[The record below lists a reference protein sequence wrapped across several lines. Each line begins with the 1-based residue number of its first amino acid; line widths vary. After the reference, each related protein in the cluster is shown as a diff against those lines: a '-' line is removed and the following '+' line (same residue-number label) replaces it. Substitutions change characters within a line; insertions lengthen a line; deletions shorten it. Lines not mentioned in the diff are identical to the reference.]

1 MLKGIDVS
9 EHQGVI
15 DWNKVKAHVDF
26 VMLRAGYGKNN
37 IDKQF
42 ERNIKECNRLGIP
55 VGIYWFSY
63 AYTEDMA
70 RQEAKYALAAV
81 KDYRLEYPIFYDLE
95 YDTLNYAEKN
105 EVNISKRLATN
116 MVKAFCNEIES
127 AGYWVGNY
135 ANPDFVNN
143 HFYQDELERYSLW
156 LAWYGATENQAK
168 KYGCEM
174 WQFTESGSIPGIGT
188 HSVDMNY
195 DYKNFGKAIKDKG
208 LNHLGNSKPVSRPSK
223 PTLKLVPQN
232 GTCTIVV
239 DELMIRER
247 PSTDSKA
254 VGSYT
259 RGESVNYDYYV
270 DNEGYRWISWIGAS
284 GKRRYM
290 AEKVLSTGK
299 RYGYCV

>member
-15 DWNKVKAHVDF
+15 DWNKVKDHVDF

-81 KDYRLEYPIFYDLE
+81 KDYRLEYPISFDLE
-95 YDTLNYAEKN
+95 YDTLDYAKKN
-105 EVNISKRLATN
+105 GINIDKRLATN
-116 MVKAFCNEIES
+116 MVKAFCSEIE
-127 AGYWVGNY
+127 AAKYYAMNY
-135 ANPDFVNN
+135 TNQDFINN
-143 HFYQDELERYSLW
+143 HFYFNEIERYCPW
-156 LAWYGATENQAK
+156 YAWYNKELDRSNVG
-168 KYGCEM
+168 M
-174 WQFTESGSIPGIGT
+174 WQYTDKGSIPGIQGS
-188 HSVDMNY
+188 SVDL
-195 DYKNFGKAIKDKG
+195 DYARVDFAKDIRNRH
-208 LNHLGNSKPVSRPSK
+208 LNNIDNSNPAPKPSY
-223 PTLKLVPQN
+223 KLIPQS
-232 GTCTIVV
+232 GTCTVLV
-239 DELMIRER
+239 DELMIREK
-247 PSTDSKA
+247 PSTNSKS
-254 VGSYT
+254 VGSYNK
-259 RGESVNYDYYV
+259 GESVIYDYYV

-290 AEKVLSTGK
+290 AVRVLATNK
-299 RYGYCV
+299 KYGNCV

>member
-63 AYTEDMA
+63 ALNEDMA

-81 KDYRLEYPIFYDLE
+81 KDYRLEYPISFDLE
-95 YDTLNYAEKN
+95 YDTLDYAKKN
-105 EVNISKRLATN
+105 GINIDKRLATN
-116 MVKAFCNEIES
+116 MVNAFCSEIE
-127 AGYWVGNY
+127 AAKYYAMNY
-135 ANPDFVNN
+135 TNQDFINN
-143 HFYQDELERYSLW
+143 HFYFNEIERYCPW
-156 LAWYGATENQAK
+156 YAWYNKELDRSNVG
-168 KYGCEM
+168 M
-174 WQFTESGSIPGIGT
+174 WQYSDKGTIPGIQGS
-188 HSVDMNY
+188 SVDL
-195 DYKNFGKAIKDKG
+195 DYARVDFAKDIKNRH
-208 LNHLGNSKPVSRPSK
+208 LNNIDNSSPAPKPSY
-223 PTLKLVPQN
+223 KLIPQN
-232 GTCTIVV
+232 GTCTVIV
-239 DELMIRER
+239 DELMIREK
-247 PSTDSKA
+247 PSTSSNA

-259 RGESVNYDYYV
+259 RGESVIYDYYV
-270 DNEGYRWISWIGAS
+270 DNEGYRWISWTGGS

-290 AEKVLSTGK
+290 AVRVLATNK
-299 RYGYCV
+299 RYGNCV

>member
-15 DWNKVKAHVDF
+15 DWNKVKDHVDF

-81 KDYRLEYPIFYDLE
+81 KDYRLEYPISFDLE
-95 YDTLNYAEKN
+95 YDTLNYAKKN
-105 EVNISKRLATN
+105 GVNIDKRLATN
-116 MVKAFCNEIES
+116 IVKAFCSEIE
-127 AGYWVGNY
+127 AAKYYAMNY
-135 ANPDFVNN
+135 TNQDFINN
-143 HFYQDELERYSLW
+143 HFYFNEIERYCPW
-156 LAWYGATENQAK
+156 YAWYNKELDRSNVG
-168 KYGCEM
+168 M
-174 WQFTESGSIPGIGT
+174 WQYSDKGTIPGIQGS
-188 HSVDMNY
+188 SVDL
-195 DYKNFGKAIKDKG
+195 DYARVDFAKDIKNRH
-208 LNHLGNSKPVSRPSK
+208 LNNIDNSSPAPKPSY
-223 PTLKLVPQN
+223 KLIPQN
-232 GTCTIVV
+232 GTCTVLV
-239 DELMIRER
+239 DELMIREE
-247 PSTDSKA
+247 PSTSSKA

-270 DNEGYRWISWIGAS
+270 DNEGYRWISWVGAS

-299 RYGYCV
+299 RYGNCV